1 MTELSR
7 LGVTQASELLKKRE
21 ISSPEL
27 TKAYL
32 ERIDALD
39 GRIGAYITVCA
50 DRALEQAR
58 EAQKLIDSGSAGPL
72 TGIPAGIKD
81 NICTKGVRTT
91 CASKMLADFMPPYD
105 AAVCEKLGKSGTVML
120 GKLNMDEFAMGG
132 STETSYF
139 KKTRNP
145 WNTDRVPGGS
155 SGGAA
160 AAVAA
165 CEAPFALGSDTGG
178 SIRQPSA
185 FCGVVG
191 LKPTYGSVSRYG
203 LVAFASS
210 LDQIG
215 PIARSVEDCAAVLG
229 AICGRDPRDSTCA
242 DREYPDFAS
251 RLDGDIK
258 GLKIG
263 IPREYLAGGL
273 DESVKSAV
281 LAAAGRFESLG
292 AVCEEVSLPSTE
304 FAVPAYYL
312 ISSAEASSNL
322 ARYDGI
328 KFGYASDGCRT
339 LSELIDRSR
348 GEGFGAEVKRRIMLG
363 TYALSAGYYDA
374 YYKKALRVR
383 RLIKNGFDEIFKNHD
398 LILGPTA
405 PTAAYPIGAKSGDP
419 LSMYL
424 GDIYTVP
431 VNIAGLPA
439 LSMPCGFDGDG
450 MPIGMQL
457 IGPAFGEEKILG
469 AAFAYERSEPAEARR
484 SIPIDFP
491 CAAKGR

>member
-1 MTELSR
+1 MTELAT
-7 LGVTQASELLKKRE
+7 LGVAEASELLKKRK

-27 TKAYL
+27 TKACF
-32 ERIDALD
+32 ERIGRLD
-39 GRIGAYITVCA
+39 GRVGAYITLCA
-50 DRALEQAR
+50 DRALRQA
-58 EAQKLIDSGSAGPL
+58 EAAQKLIDDGGAGPL

-81 NICTKGVRTT
+81 NICTRGVKTT
-91 CASKMLADFMPPYD
+91 CASKMLENFVPPYD
-105 AAVCEKLGKSGTVML
+105 ATVCEKLGKSGVVTL

-145 WNTDRVPGGS
+145 WDLKRVPCGS

-215 PIARSVEDCAAVLG
+215 PIARSVRDCAMVLN
-229 AICGRDPRDSTCA
+229 AICGRDRRDSTCA
-242 DREYPDFAS
+242 DREHPDYTSELS
-251 RLDGDIK
+251 RSIK
-258 GLKIG
+258 GMRIA

-273 DESVKSAV
+273 DGSVRDAV
-281 LAAAGRFESLG
+281 LAAAKRFESLG
-292 AVCEEVSLPSTE
+292 AVCGKVSLPSTK

-328 KFGYASDGCRT
+328 KYGYAAEGCRS
-339 LSELIDRSR
+339 LSELVDRSR

-383 RLIKNGFDEIFKNHD
+383 RLIKNGFDEIFKNYD

-405 PTAAYPIGAKSGDP
+405 PTVAYEIGAKSGDP

-439 LSMPCGFDGDG
+439 LSMCCGIDGDG

-457 IGPAFGEEKILG
+457 IGPAFGEPGILK
-469 AAFAYERSEPAEARR
+469 AAFAYEQSEPFGERR
-484 SIPIDFP
+484 PALED
-491 CAAKGR
+491 